1 MKFQEDYAY
10 PAAFDRIWQMY
21 QDPDYTVKRLA
32 AAHLDDAQVQVK
44 GDDSKFRVEV
54 SALIPA
60 SDLPSVA
67 QRFVKSDVQVTLVEE
82 WTRSGTDAATGTSQI
97 VAKGAP
103 VSFTSQSTLT
113 GAGNETQR
121 SMSGDVKVSIPLVGG
136 RIEKEAVKYVPRL
149 VQGELDA
156 SSVWL
161 EQHA

>member
-10 PAAFDRIWQMY
+10 PAAFDRIWKMY

-32 AAHLDDAQVQVK
+32 AAHLDEAQVQVG

-54 SALIPA
+54 TALIPA

-82 WTRSGTDAATGTSQI
+82 WTRSGADAATGTSVI
-97 VAKGAP
+97 KAKGAP

-113 GAGNETQR
+113 GSEEKTQR
-121 SMSGDVKVSIPLVGG
+121 SMNGDVKVSVPLVGG
-136 RIEKEAVKYVPRL
+136 RIEKEAIKYVPRL
-149 VQGELDA
+149 VQGELEA
-156 SSVWL
+156 SAEWL
-161 EQHA
+161 EQNA